1 MRTDPINV
9 GSVRNLYL
17 DYNIKR
23 CKFAFVMS
31 VSPFFSGMSVFT
43 LKGSYGDIKEKYKLN

>member
-31 VSPFFSGMSVFT
+31 VSPFFSPECLF
-43 LKGSYGDIKEKYKLN
+43 LL